1 MRGLTDRHDA
11 SPLVNGDCCSWC
23 HRVMVQP
30 ETERRREAT
39 GSTDQLFRI
48 DLADEDQTQHVSR
61 SDAEINPSR
70 NEPAS
75 LHRFR

>member
-11 SPLVNGDCCSWC
+11 SPLVSGDCCSWC

-30 ETERRREAT
+30 ENERRREAT
-39 GSTDQLFRI
+39 GRTDQLFWI
-48 DLADEDQTQHVSR
+48 DLADENQTQHVNR
-61 SDAEINPSR
+61 SDAGINQAR
-70 NEPAS
+70 NEWAF